1 MKTYKKRHNKK
12 TNKTLS
18 QKGGNK
24 ELIDMLHTYFTRG
37 ALEVAKLDDHINR
50 EKTITNIKHYADGIA
65 RLVKEL
71 NIQNWR

>member
-1 MKTYKKRHNKK
+1 MKTYKKRYSKRA
-12 TNKTLS
+12 NKTLS

-24 ELIDMLHTYFTRG
+24 ELIDMLHKYFTHG

-50 EKTITNIKHYADGIA
+50 EKTITNIKHYADGIV

-71 NIQNWR
+71 NIQQWR

>member
-1 MKTYKKRHNKK
+1 MKTYKKRYSKK

-24 ELIDMLHTYFTRG
+24 PLIDSLHTHFTRA

-50 EKTITNIKHYADGIA
+50 EKTITSIKEYAAGIA

-71 NIQNWR
+71 NTQEWR